1 VNVATASVLNIT
13 ELLTRVDDDRELV
26 GELFSIFKSVFPSHL
41 QRLSD
46 AVANEVPR
54 QVEVERHTLKVMLLN
69 LSASR
74 AAAVAA
80 DLQTMGRE
88 GKVTGMK
95 EALAEF
101 RTETQTLLLQIESV
115 ESQR

>member
-1 VNVATASVLNIT
+1 M
-13 ELLTRVDDDRELV
+13 
-26 GELFSIFKSVFPSHL
+26 HL
-41 QRLSD
+41 HRLSD
-46 AVANEVPR
+46 AVASEVPR
-54 QVEVERHTLKVMLLN
+54 QVEVESHTVKGMLLN

-80 DLQTMGRE
+80 DLEAMGRE
-88 GKVTGMK
+88 GKVSGMK

-101 RTETQTLLLQIESV
+101 RTETQTLLPHIESV